1 MRWASGGTTGVV
13 VWSGTAAP
21 AVSQVRPSAAVARPR
36 EPIDRAVLEYF
47 TQVALDVEGTLAQL
61 TGERDR
67 RLADLDTKLEH
78 ARSVQADA
86 ERQLERLDGLLQ
98 DEG

>member
-21 AVSQVRPSAAVARPR
+21 AVSQVRPRRSRTSARA
-36 EPIDRAVLEYF
+36 IDRAVLEYF

-86 ERQLERLDGLLQ
+86 ERQLERLDGLLR